1 MNSKQTITIMAIAM
15 IAFGMIAAT
24 TFASPDD
31 ASAQKSC
38 AAKKY
43 SHCKGDHH
51 YYTIKGH
58 HHCFKN
64 EKGCKH
70 FEY

>member
-24 TFASPDD
+24 TIASPDD

-38 AAKKY
+38 VAKKW

-51 YYTIKGH
+51 WYTKKGH
-58 HHCFKN
+58 HHCFKG
-64 EKGCKH
+64 EKGCIY

>member
-24 TFASPDD
+24 TTASPDD
-31 ASAQKSC
+31 ASAQKPC
-38 AAKKY
+38 AAKEW
-43 SHCKGDHH
+43 SNGKGGGHW
-51 YYTIKGH
+51 YTKKGH
-58 HHCFKN
+58 HHCFKG
-64 EKGCKH
+64 EKGCIY